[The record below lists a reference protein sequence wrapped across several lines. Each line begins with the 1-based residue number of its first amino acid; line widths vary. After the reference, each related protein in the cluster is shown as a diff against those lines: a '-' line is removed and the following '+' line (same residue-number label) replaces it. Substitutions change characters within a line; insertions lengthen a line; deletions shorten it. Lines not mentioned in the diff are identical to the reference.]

1 MLYKIWIDCI
11 YRVGLQSK
19 NKRKSIVFSVLIMS
33 FFMAFNF
40 FTIMMLVQ
48 NSIGIFFYELNISYF
63 SEFVNYVLMLILMY
77 FTPSL
82 VVNLLFVRYNLD
94 KLMRDVINQKVEGN
108 FIFYYTL
115 LTIFA
120 PLIMFW
126 IIWIW
131 YLF

>member
-1 MLYKIWIDCI
+1 MLYKIWKDCI
-11 YRVGLQSK
+11 YRVGLQTK
-19 NKRKSIVFSVLIMS
+19 NERKSVVFSILIMS
-33 FFMAFNF
+33 FLMAFNF

-63 SEFVNYVLMLILMY
+63 SEFVNYILMLILMY
-77 FTPSL
+77 FTPAFVS
-82 VVNLLFVRYNLD
+82 NLLFLRNNLD
-94 KLMRDVINQKVEGN
+94 KLMRDVINQKVEGD